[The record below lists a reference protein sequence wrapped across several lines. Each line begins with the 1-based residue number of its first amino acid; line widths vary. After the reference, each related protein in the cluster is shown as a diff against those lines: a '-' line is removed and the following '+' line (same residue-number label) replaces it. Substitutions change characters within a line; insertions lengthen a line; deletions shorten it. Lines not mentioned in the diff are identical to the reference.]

1 MLITSA
7 ENSDKEVSYPFWS

>member
-7 ENSDKEVSYPFWS
+7 ENVKVSTHC